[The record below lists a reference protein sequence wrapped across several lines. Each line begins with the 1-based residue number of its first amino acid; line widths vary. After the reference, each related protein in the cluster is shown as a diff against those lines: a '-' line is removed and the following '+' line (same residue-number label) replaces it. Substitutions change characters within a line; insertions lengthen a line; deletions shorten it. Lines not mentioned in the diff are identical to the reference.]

1 MMVADDAGASC
12 VAAGGSPKG
21 WDFRL
26 ALTAE
31 QLEELRQISSPTIAN
46 AIETFDVRPRME
58 GVTGPGVQCLFPQ
71 HGGMIGYASTLAI
84 HSNQPPAKVRRV
96 HRKAYW
102 EATRNKVGPLIAV
115 AQDLSETPG
124 GAYWG
129 DVNSH
134 IHQKLGCIG
143 VLTNGTVR
151 DLDEVGR
158 MAAPFHFFAAGVSVS
173 HGWAH
178 LEDFDCPVKVFGMLV
193 RPGDLIH
200 ADRHGAVI
208 IPLEIAG
215 EVAFAARKVEGSEK
229 PMLDLCRAPQLDLEV
244 LDQLISPGY

>member
-1 MMVADDAGASC
+1 MMGPDRAAALR
-12 VAAGGSPKG
+12 VAARAFGKG

-26 ALTAE
+26 ALSAE

-46 AIETFDVRPRME
+46 AIETFDIRPRLE
-58 GVTGPGVQCLFPQ
+58 GVTGPGVECLFPQ
-71 HGGMIGYASTLAI
+71 HGAMIGYASTLAI

-102 EATRNKVGPLIAV
+102 EATRSKVGPLVVV
-115 AQDLSETPG
+115 AQDLSDSPG

-134 IHQKLGCIG
+134 IHQKLGCVG

-178 LEDFDCPVKVFGMLV
+178 LEDFDCVVKVFGMLV

-208 IPLEIAG
+208 IPAEIAV
-215 EVAFAARKVEGSEK
+215 EVAAAARKVEANEK
-229 PMLDLCRAPQLDLEV
+229 PMLDLCRAPELDLEA
-244 LDQLISPGY
+244 LDKLISAGY

>member
-1 MMVADDAGASC
+1 MLL
-12 VAAGGSPKG
+12 SP
-21 WDFRL
+21 
-26 ALTAE
+26 E
-31 QLEELRQISSPTIAN
+31 QLEELRRISSPTIAN
-46 AIETFDVRPRME
+46 AIETFEVRARME

-84 HSNQPPAKVRRV
+84 HSNQPPAKQRRV
-96 HRKAYW
+96 NRKDYW
-102 EATRNKVGPLIAV
+102 ESMRKKTGPLVAV
-115 AQDLSETPG
+115 AQDLSETAG

-134 IHQKLGCIG
+134 IHQKLGCVG
-143 VLTNGTVR
+143 VLTNGAVR

-158 MAAPFHFFAAGVSVS
+158 MAVPFHFMAASVTVS

-208 IPLEIAG
+208 IPAEIADR
-215 EVAFAARKVEGSEK
+215 VAAAARKVEADEK
-229 PMLDLCRAPQLDLEV
+229 PMLDLCRASEMDLDA
-244 LDQLISPGY
+244 LDKLISAGY